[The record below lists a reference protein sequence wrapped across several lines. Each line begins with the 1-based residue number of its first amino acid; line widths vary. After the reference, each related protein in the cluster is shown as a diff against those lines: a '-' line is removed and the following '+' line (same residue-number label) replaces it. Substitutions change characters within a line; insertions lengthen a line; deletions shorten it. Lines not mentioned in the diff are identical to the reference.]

1 LLYQLYDLQHA
12 AWYPLRLMAEATQT
26 AFQNP
31 FLPASYT
38 RVGRSIAAGAELV
51 ERTTRRF
58 AKPEF
63 GLPTTKVDGVEVAVR
78 EVPVLRKPFCDLVHF
93 ERATDKVHP
102 PVLIVAPMSGHHATL
117 LRGTVQA
124 LLPEHDVYITD
135 WLDARKI
142 PLARGKFD
150 MDDYISY
157 LIEFMGHLGPHT
169 HVMAVCQPTVPVLA
183 AVSLMAQNNDPNQ
196 PASMI
201 LMGGP
206 IDTSAAPTVVTKLA
220 EDKPLSWFERN
231 VIQTVPA
238 YYPGGLR
245 QVYPG
250 FIQLT
255 GFMSMNLDRHVG
267 EHMKLFQHLVK
278 GDGDSAEQHRKFY
291 DEYLSVMDLPAEFYL
306 QTVSTVFQQRA
317 LPSGTMKWQGQKV
330 DPSAIRH
337 TAMLTVEGELD
348 DISAPGQTRAA
359 HKIVSGLSADK
370 RSDHFQKGV
379 GHYGIFNGRR
389 WREQILPRVRDFILT
404 HDTSGRFEAPVAP
417 SVAAE

>member
-1 LLYQLYDLQHA
+1 
-12 AWYPLRLMAEATQT
+12 MAEATQT

-38 RVGRSIAAGAELV
+38 RVGRTIAAGAELV

-78 EVPVLRKPFCDLVHF
+78 EVPVVRKPFCDLIHF

-102 PVLIVAPMSGHHATL
+102 PVLLVAPMSGHHATL

-124 LLPEHDVYITD
+124 LLPEHDVYVTD

-150 MDDYISY
+150 LDDYISY
-157 LIEFMGHLGPHT
+157 LIEFMAHLGPHT
-169 HVMAVCQPTVPVLA
+169 HVIAVCQPTVPVLA
-183 AVSLMAQNNDPNQ
+183 AISLMAQNNDPNQ

-206 IDTSAAPTVVTKLA
+206 IDTAAAPTVVTQLA
-220 EDKPLSWFERN
+220 VDKPLSWFERN

-238 YYPGGLR
+238 YHPGGLR

-267 EHMKLFQHLVK
+267 EHMKMFQHLVK

-306 QTVSTVFQQRA
+306 QTVSTVFQRRA
-317 LPSGTMKWQGQKV
+317 LPSGTMECRARRSIPR
-330 DPSAIRH
+330 PSG
-337 TAMLTVEGELD
+337 T
-348 DISAPGQTRAA
+348 P
-359 HKIVSGLSADK
+359 
-370 RSDHFQKGV
+370 
-379 GHYGIFNGRR
+379 
-389 WREQILPRVRDFILT
+389 PC
-404 HDTSGRFEAPVAP
+404 
-417 SVAAE
+417 